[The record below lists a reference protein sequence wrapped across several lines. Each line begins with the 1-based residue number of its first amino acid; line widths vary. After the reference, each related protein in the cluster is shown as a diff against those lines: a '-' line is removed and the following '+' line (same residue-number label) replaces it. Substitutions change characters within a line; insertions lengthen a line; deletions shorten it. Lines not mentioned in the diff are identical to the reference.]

1 MTVRAATIALLFASS
16 VWAQTP
22 DDRVYQAIRTDDL
35 TTLRALLRDTP
46 VDRVD
51 AQGQTPLMV
60 AASFGSDAAVR
71 LLIASGANARAR
83 TDAGLTALHLAAT
96 NAAKVQL
103 LIDAGADVKAVT
115 SAGRTPLIIAASANG
130 NIDVVRLLLSRGAD
144 VHDVDGVGITPLV
157 AAANVN
163 DTEVAKLLLARGA
176 NPLKTSTAEGVST
189 PLTGA
194 ARNGNAELVR
204 LLLARKAEVN
214 AIGAETGPKVKNG
227 LITFARVT
235 ALHMAAVSRNADVVK
250 MLLDAGATVDPLDAR
265 GMTPLM
271 FAIATDRPNPRII
284 RLLLQAGASPSL
296 KSLADETAVDWARKF
311 NHPAVLSELKLPPA
325 VGVAPKPGPM
335 LVAAANVTVSNTVTV
350 TAQQAVERSLP
361 LLRTTSTRM
370 MTDGGCVACHAQPV
384 VGMAVNMARAKGWTT
399 PPGPRESDAILPFL
413 SSRLTQ
419 LVQLRDAGGL
429 PDGLLYST
437 FLLASEGMTPNR
449 TSDLVAHFLS
459 AKQRQEG
466 NWQGV
471 GGTRAP
477 IQDGDVSRTAL
488 AIRALT
494 AYATPAR
501 AAEYR
506 SRVDRASSW
515 LAAQTPVSTE
525 DRVMQL
531 LGLHWA
537 GKDPRLRQTRVRE
550 LLALQRSDGGWAQTP
565 YLESDA
571 YATGQVLF
579 ALREVGTAAG
589 DAALQRG
596 ATYLMRTQEADGSWH
611 VRNRAMKLQPY
622 FESGFPYEHDQWI
635 SAAATAWATMA
646 LTATATEPRAIT
658 ASR

>member
-1 MTVRAATIALLFASS
+1 MTLRSAAAVLLLASTA
-16 VWAQTP
+16 WAQSS
-22 DDRVYQAIRTDDL
+22 DDRIYQAIRTNDL
-35 TTLRALLRDTP
+35 TAIRALLRDTP

-60 AASFGSDAAVR
+60 AAAFGSDAAVR
-71 LLIASGANARAR
+71 LLITSGANARAK

-96 NAAKVQL
+96 NAAKVRL
-103 LIDAGADVKAVT
+103 LLDAGADVKAAS

-130 NIDVVRLLLSRGAD
+130 NIDVVRLLLARGANVND
-144 VHDVDGVGITPLV
+144 ADSVGITPLV
-157 AAANVN
+157 AATNVN
-163 DTEVAKLLLARGA
+163 DIEVAKLLLAHGA
-176 NPLKTSTAEGVST
+176 SAMKTSTAEGVST

-194 ARNGNAELVR
+194 ARNGNTELVR
-204 LLLARKAEVN
+204 LLLARKADVN
-214 AIGAETGPKVKNG
+214 AIGAETGPRVKNG

-235 ALHMAAVSRNADVVK
+235 ALHMAAVSGNVDVVR
-250 MLLDAGATVDPLDAR
+250 MLLDAGAAIDPLDAR

-271 FAIATDRPNPRII
+271 FAIATDRPNTRLI
-284 RLLLQAGASPSL
+284 RLLVQAGASPSL
-296 KSLADETAVDWARKF
+296 KSLAGESAVDWARKF

-325 VGVAPKPGPM
+325 DAVASKPALIP
-335 LVAAANVTVSNTVTV
+335 AAAVSRAATVSP
-350 TAQQAVERSLP
+350 QQAVEKSLP
-361 LLRTTSTRM
+361 LLRTASARM
-370 MTDGGCVACHAQPV
+370 MTDGGCVACHAQPM
-384 VGMAVNMARAKGWTT
+384 VGMAVHMAQAKGWTI
-399 PPGPRESDAILPFL
+399 PPGPPESDTILQFL
-413 SSRLTQ
+413 AGRMPQ

-429 PDGLLYST
+429 PDGLLYSV
-437 FLLASEGMTPNR
+437 FLLAAEGMAPNR
-449 TSDLVAHFLS
+449 TSDSIAHFLS

-466 NWQGV
+466 IWRGI
-471 GGTRAP
+471 GGSRAP

-488 AIRALT
+488 AIRVLT

-506 SRVDRASSW
+506 GRVHRAGSW

-537 GKDPRLRQTRVRE
+537 GEEPRLRQTRVRE
-550 LLALQRSDGGWAQTP
+550 LLALQRPDGGWAQTP

-571 YATGQVLF
+571 YATGQVLY
-579 ALREVGTAAG
+579 ALRELGTPAG

-646 LTATATEPRAIT
+646 LTATSTEPQAFT
-658 ASR
+658 ARR